1 MFSILDDMR
10 KRGLEPTLEKDGMV
24 RIAYAPP
31 KEYYNWLKCNKRYV
45 VLEFR
50 AEAIINQTLNEF
62 SGQ

>member
-10 KRGLEPTLEKDGMV
+10 KRGLEPTLERDGMV

-31 KEYYNWLKCNKRYV
+31 KDYYDWLKSNKRYV

-50 AEAIINQTLNEF
+50 AEAIINQALGAF
-62 SGQ
+62 SG